1 MSIELGNPLEGNRK
15 FENREFSL
23 ENMRGYSE
31 MCTQVAWRIAEK
43 IHDSEGKDIALLLPS
58 RGAIP
63 IFVGAMLAFANEPS
77 LKEFKLGNV
86 FELPLLS
93 CFDYVRKE
101 IGEIPTEGKVRVL
114 IFPFTA
120 DIDLTGLGFDSRIK
134 RMSDE
139 VLASMRRFGARAIT
153 EFFKPLGERT
163 RSELKTFLS
172 FLETVEG
179 RRGINNFISN
189 FPQVDKMLAIDT
201 VISGQ
206 ASWTILD
213 ELEKEG
219 RYISSGRIDPILV
232 VDEDGKKLKKSFR
245 SFVDQRPDDSI
256 RVSRILTEDRG
267 AALEGVAAL
276 VYPGLIVKFGE
287 EHKGI
292 YPLFGSWHDIPLVY
306 KEKYLGVLN
315 SFFDTINSI
324 IRGASQ
330 NEVLEKRDIFCDRLI
345 QSRVLKGGEDL
356 IGKEFKIK
364 PSIARVRETSSHVM
378 QLYFS
383 DEVVRQIM
391 SAIIKRQTQ

>member
-1 MSIELGNPLEGNRK
+1 MNTEIVNPSEGNRR

-23 ENMRGYSE
+23 ENMGGYAE
-31 MCTQVAWRIAEK
+31 MCIQVAWRIAEK
-43 IHDSEGKDIALLLPS
+43 VHDSEGKDIALLLPS

-77 LKEFKLGNV
+77 LKEFGLGNV

-101 IGEIPTEGKVRVL
+101 IGEIPTEGKVKVL

-134 RMSDE
+134 RMSDD

-153 EFFKPLGERT
+153 EFFKPPGERNG
-163 RSELKTFLS
+163 SELKTFLS

-179 RRGINNFISN
+179 RRGINDFISN
-189 FPQVDKMLAIDT
+189 FPRVDEMLVIDT
-201 VISGQ
+201 VISGR

-232 VDEDGKKLKKSFR
+232 VDEDGKKLKKPFR
-245 SFVDQRPDDSI
+245 SFVDQRPAGSI

-276 VYPGLIVKFGE
+276 IYPGLIVKFKE
-287 EHKGI
+287 EQGI

-306 KEKYLGVLN
+306 REKYLGVLDN
-315 SFFDTINSI
+315 FFDTINSI
-324 IRGASQ
+324 IRGAPQ
-330 NEVLEKRDIFCDRLI
+330 NEVLEKRENFCTRLI
-345 QSRVLKGGEDL
+345 QSRVLKGEEGL
-356 IGKEFKIK
+356 TGKEFKIK
-364 PSIARVRETSSHVM
+364 PSIARVRETSSHVV

-383 DEVVRQIM
+383 DEVAKQIM
-391 SAIIKRQTQ
+391 SAIAKGQTQ